1 MKASR
6 TDNISPLGVDEFDP
20 DDLIP
25 DDACAVCLS
34 SLSKGAVTLPCG
46 HCFHESC
53 VRGVYA
59 YQQACPLCRDE
70 TPLTLTPRRRTDED
84 VYNWRPLEDWLPHHF
99 AIVGAC
105 TKCGETV
112 YYGQHT
118 RISVTR
124 QQYHTYSCPTPEMNA
139 ILRALAAEYEDSEIY
154 EDSDSETAARE
165 VARARRLRF

>member
-1 MKASR
+1 MSSKLTGPGKSSTPRVTWRLRA
-6 TDNISPLGVDEFDP
+6 
-20 DDLIP
+20 
-25 DDACAVCLS
+25 ACAPMS
-34 SLSKGAVTLPCG
+34 GARAVMPSHSEHQAHAFPLL
-46 HCFHESC
+46 C

-59 YQQACPLCRDE
+59 YQQACPMCRDD
-70 TPLTLTPRRRTDED
+70 TPLQLTPRRRTDED

-105 TKCGETV
+105 TKCGETI

-154 EDSDSETAARE
+154 TGRDSHWGYQRDPDWGIN
-165 VARARRLRF
+165 

>member
-1 MKASR
+1 MRNCLFLSF
-6 TDNISPLGVDEFDP
+6 TNDENLFSPGGLVRLEPVGRVRP
-20 DDLIP
+20 VGP
-25 DDACAVCLS
+25 
-34 SLSKGAVTLPCG
+34 
-46 HCFHESC
+46 FH
-53 VRGVYA
+53 
-59 YQQACPLCRDE
+59 
-70 TPLTLTPRRRTDED
+70 
-84 VYNWRPLEDWLPHHF
+84 
-99 AIVGAC
+99 